1 MLQDVSNSVKNATGS
16 EPSAYAVAAYDALWI
31 ATEAELLAG
40 NGNFSQLKAAYE
52 QIADNYCGA
61 TGRTML
67 NQAGD
72 RDFADYSLLAVNET
86 DGKYAWK
93 KVGLFYAD
101 YDESGLEW
109 IK

>member
-1 MLQDVSNSVKNATGS
+1 VSNSVKKATGS
-16 EPSAYAVAAYDALWI
+16 KPSAYAVAAYDALWI

-40 NGNFSQLKAAYE
+40 NGTFPQLKAAYV

-67 NQAGD
+67 NEAGD
-72 RDFADYSLLAVNET
+72 RDFADYSLLAVKEMN
-86 DGKYAWK
+86 GKYAWE

-101 YDESGLEW
+101 YNESGLEW